1 MKNLCKNSG
10 LLKRIFIVLLG
21 LAVSIISIV
30 EFSLSFYKEN
40 DGWGTD
46 ISFDMDSIALLICG
60 VALTVYGI
68 YCIYAFYKDKE
79 IEMAYYVTFGVIAV
93 ILAFYPLGVFFKAM
107 AKHKPFLDNQDYL
120 YIGIVGILMIA
131 YLIFS
136 YLSDYRKNK
145 SN

>member
-10 LLKRIFIVLLG
+10 LIKRVFVTLLG

-60 VALTVYGI
+60 VALTIYGI
-68 YCIYAFYKDKE
+68 YCIFAYYKNKE
-79 IEMAYYVTFGVIAV
+79 TDMAYYGAFGVISV
-93 ILAFYPLGVFFKAM
+93 ITAFYPLGVFFKAM
-107 AKHKPFLDNQDYL
+107 AKNKPFLDNQDYL
-120 YIGIVGILMIA
+120 YIGIIGILMIA

-136 YLSDYRKNK
+136 YLSDYKKNI
-145 SN
+145 